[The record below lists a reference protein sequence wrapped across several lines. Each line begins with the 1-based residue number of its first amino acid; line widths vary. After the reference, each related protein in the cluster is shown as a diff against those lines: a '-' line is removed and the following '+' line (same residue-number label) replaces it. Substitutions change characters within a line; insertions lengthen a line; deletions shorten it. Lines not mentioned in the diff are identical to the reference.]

1 MISYSPFLH
10 RMSGDSSS
18 WFESWLRDLSLDEY
32 SPLLSQHNL
41 NTPSALNGVTR
52 EHLKAIGITKLGHLN
67 RLLKAIQLLKDA
79 QSVTAPSPAAATNTD
94 DASTG
99 PPPNPSDNGAA
110 PFSQP
115 VSVQRPPSMSSNGSL
130 PTAGPQSLVVPP
142 VPMRRS
148 VKRNTS
154 SGGLVP
160 LTTPSDQTT
169 PTNPS
174 LSPKPMKRTRSLI
187 KPVEGTGQT
196 GINKGATL
204 PVQRSTQVGVVK
216 EELGGANS
224 EPKPDLPEVLS
235 IEESPPLP
243 PPPLSNS
250 RSGSLAPAPRGA
262 NRYVNIGPRG
272 TQTLPNRVSVSSKG
286 DLTPPP
292 PPRRSSSIK
301 DQTRNSISSIPPQE
315 PIKEETTDHVT
326 NVPTDVPQL
335 PPKAVPLSQ
344 YPPSLQPQVESWDD
358 LLKGDISNK
367 TTPTTTDPSI
377 DILASLPPLLEVDM
391 SLPPPP
397 PLSELPPD
405 PPISAPPTT
414 SPPPLPSNDNDTNTS
429 PPPPLPSDDHHNG
442 IITDTSSLSPPPP
455 LPSDAPPTSPP
466 LSPDPLPPVP
476 AQAPPPIPRRVVH
489 SLPPPPPPPITDDDY
504 PQEEV
509 VTVTSPISDSSITL
523 GSDTPDSVATPTQRL
538 RIVQSPF
545 IKDDDEI
552 NIALSPQSGCTSSSP
567 TPQSEDD
574 EYLDMELDDP
584 LAPPPLSSP
593 TSELYEPIETP
604 SEVVTNEV
612 GIVNDKVDVANN
624 EPISHNIKPVP
635 PLPPRTAQA
644 PPTLPPPP
652 LPPSSSADEYEPL
665 DEPQEPILP
674 GPDTYEPMELTE
686 TTPPTAGD
694 TYEPFDQP
702 PPTLHQT
709 PPTIDQAPPTLPPRI
724 SKVPDLPPP
733 PLPPPV
739 APPPSP
745 PLQSD
750 NTYESIDTKRTV
762 ETPPT
767 LPPRPVSEAPPPIVP
782 IADSTY
788 EAIDSKPYDRDID
801 VGGATPPS
809 LPPPR
814 SAVTPPTAVVTPPI
828 AVVTPPPGGEY
839 EAIDFKPLDQG
850 DQGPKKGPAP
860 PPLPVRSAN
869 TQLSSPSRLSTVHE
883 VAAGNEGGVAPVG
896 VASGTLTYEVI
907 DTDTPRRLPPPPAPP
922 PSSTYETVI
931 SDTPST
937 PPFST
942 TAPPLKTMSSPSRSS
957 GLFTQSYPE
966 GGGGADTTDGL
977 SPLRRFTDNKKPARG
992 KGQFM
997 SVKDLAKDLEK
1008 KEMEKQIKS
1017 ALSESDVINIR
1028 ADETISPAAS
1038 RALSIL
1044 GVPPTKEGYLFKK
1057 GGKRNDKPYQRRW
1070 VVFDGEDL
1078 KYFKAKGEKE
1088 SDARNNVKLSEMIDI
1103 KRVSDPD
1110 HNSRFDLVV
1119 INRVFQFYAD
1129 NDDEAQLWV
1138 SVLHAAISKY
1148 NPQDE
1153 QSCKVG
1159 GNMNEPDKEGFIMK
1173 QGHGRFAGFRQRYVA
1188 LKGAKFA
1195 YYDSKEDFVQGK
1207 PIHVLDMRL
1216 AMVKPEAGGKSRF
1229 TITMPNQRSYI
1240 FQASNEANRMEWI
1253 EKLSNAI
1260 LTGLNLAPEQKE
1272 GKKGVRAADIL
1283 ERIQK
1288 NPSNKKCADC
1298 GDEDPSWG
1306 VVNRGIMVCIECS
1319 GVHRAMGVHIS
1330 KVRSVELDT
1339 EIWTDTLINLMVTIG
1354 NYSANL
1360 FWERHFKGERIPT
1373 DCPREIRES
1382 FIRSKYE
1389 SKSWVPDNAL
1399 ADQEELNMALCSAV
1413 IDDDLMLTTE
1423 LLVKGANPCCNV
1435 KDSSDPELNTP
1446 LAIAR
1451 SNSQPLQVELLE
1463 QNGALVDIN
1472 NDSSIQTI
1480 SKRGYLHKTGSERLG
1495 WKRRYCTIDNF
1506 RGLEY
1511 FKTDTD
1517 PEILGNIGVNDILG
1531 VCQCEDEVNGRGHCF
1546 EVITAA
1552 RAYLFSADTDTDMS
1566 DWISVVRQVIPND
1579 AGDKLGY
1586 DKIGFLKKKSLK
1598 NVTWQRRWFAL
1609 KDRKLSYFKKG
1620 QGEVTSIDLR
1630 TVTELKGHSS
1640 DPSANLDQQCTVHI
1654 VTHERSYTLRAD
1666 NPNEADQW
1674 LQALKQTQMSVQ
1686 LSEHPVISSGNI
1698 PIIVHK
1704 CLQFVEISGLK
1715 TEGLYR
1721 KSGEHSKI
1729 RKLLLAFNQDPR
1741 GVVIDEDSYSVHDV
1755 TGTLK
1760 QFFRTLPDPL
1770 MTHKL
1775 YQPFLHASSM
1785 TSGHENQMYQLQS
1798 LIDQL
1803 PDVNRE
1809 TLKRLIGHLL
1819 KVIQHESD
1827 NKMSQSNIISLFG
1840 PTLMTV
1846 DGDAVSFED
1855 SGAQYA
1861 CINHMLNYYKWLFN
1875 VNEDEDKKEE
1885 AMQSALLKI
1894 QAAQQQHKES
1904 TMLMSSSTS
1913 FLISIYVTN
1922 KEGGACSMKI
1932 NAQTTAAEVVEFV
1945 TTTKC
1950 LPKRNY
1956 ALFLVLGDAESE
1968 RPLHS
1973 LELVLAV
1980 QKPDS
1985 YLCIKPNTFADK
1997 LLPFDGI
2004 YKGQT
2009 VSIHVQEKKKW
2020 RKCPCR
2026 VRDNMFL
2033 IYKDAKAH
2041 NELARLALSDLDVFV
2056 GIEQKRIDVRNPL
2069 PTRYPFCLL
2078 VRFEEQNK
2086 FLCADSAD
2094 DRLLLLAAIIFA
2106 KFPDGI
2112 QTPLMPVKTT
2122 PTHFDSRNRGISIL
2136 NPTQSSPHTSPTHG
2150 MNLSVSYNP
2159 QPVIP
2164 RGVVSPSKVGT
2175 LDHSVISELKKRNSL
2190 SPDHLLS

>member
-1 MISYSPFLH
+1 
-10 RMSGDSSS
+10 MSGDSSS

>member
-1 MISYSPFLH
+1 
-10 RMSGDSSS
+10 
-18 WFESWLRDLSLDEY
+18 
-32 SPLLSQHNL
+32 
-41 NTPSALNGVTR
+41 
-52 EHLKAIGITKLGHLN
+52 
-67 RLLKAIQLLKDA
+67 
-79 QSVTAPSPAAATNTD
+79 
-94 DASTG
+94 
-99 PPPNPSDNGAA
+99 
-110 PFSQP
+110 
-115 VSVQRPPSMSSNGSL
+115 
-130 PTAGPQSLVVPP
+130 
-142 VPMRRS
+142 
-148 VKRNTS
+148 
-154 SGGLVP
+154 
-160 LTTPSDQTT
+160 
-169 PTNPS
+169 
-174 LSPKPMKRTRSLI
+174 
-187 KPVEGTGQT
+187 
-196 GINKGATL
+196 
-204 PVQRSTQVGVVK
+204 
-216 EELGGANS
+216 
-224 EPKPDLPEVLS
+224 
-235 IEESPPLP
+235 
-243 PPPLSNS
+243 
-250 RSGSLAPAPRGA
+250 
-262 NRYVNIGPRG
+262 
-272 TQTLPNRVSVSSKG
+272 
-286 DLTPPP
+286 
-292 PPRRSSSIK
+292 
-301 DQTRNSISSIPPQE
+301 
-315 PIKEETTDHVT
+315 
-326 NVPTDVPQL
+326 
-335 PPKAVPLSQ
+335 
-344 YPPSLQPQVESWDD
+344 
-358 LLKGDISNK
+358 
-367 TTPTTTDPSI
+367 
-377 DILASLPPLLEVDM
+377 
-391 SLPPPP
+391 
-397 PLSELPPD
+397 
-405 PPISAPPTT
+405 
-414 SPPPLPSNDNDTNTS
+414 
-429 PPPPLPSDDHHNG
+429 
-442 IITDTSSLSPPPP
+442 
-455 LPSDAPPTSPP
+455 
-466 LSPDPLPPVP
+466 
-476 AQAPPPIPRRVVH
+476 
-489 SLPPPPPPPITDDDY
+489 
-504 PQEEV
+504 
-509 VTVTSPISDSSITL
+509 
-523 GSDTPDSVATPTQRL
+523 
-538 RIVQSPF
+538 
-545 IKDDDEI
+545 
-552 NIALSPQSGCTSSSP
+552 
-567 TPQSEDD
+567 
-574 EYLDMELDDP
+574 
-584 LAPPPLSSP
+584 
-593 TSELYEPIETP
+593 
-604 SEVVTNEV
+604 
-612 GIVNDKVDVANN
+612 
-624 EPISHNIKPVP
+624 
-635 PLPPRTAQA
+635 
-644 PPTLPPPP
+644 
-652 LPPSSSADEYEPL
+652 
-665 DEPQEPILP
+665 
-674 GPDTYEPMELTE
+674 
-686 TTPPTAGD
+686 
-694 TYEPFDQP
+694 
-702 PPTLHQT
+702 
-709 PPTIDQAPPTLPPRI
+709 
-724 SKVPDLPPP
+724 
-733 PLPPPV
+733 
-739 APPPSP
+739 
-745 PLQSD
+745 
-750 NTYESIDTKRTV
+750 
-762 ETPPT
+762 
-767 LPPRPVSEAPPPIVP
+767 
-782 IADSTY
+782 
-788 EAIDSKPYDRDID
+788 
-801 VGGATPPS
+801 
-809 LPPPR
+809 
-814 SAVTPPTAVVTPPI
+814 
-828 AVVTPPPGGEY
+828 
-839 EAIDFKPLDQG
+839 
-850 DQGPKKGPAP
+850 
-860 PPLPVRSAN
+860 
-869 TQLSSPSRLSTVHE
+869 
-883 VAAGNEGGVAPVG
+883 
-896 VASGTLTYEVI
+896 
-907 DTDTPRRLPPPPAPP
+907 
-922 PSSTYETVI
+922 
-931 SDTPST
+931 
-937 PPFST
+937 
-942 TAPPLKTMSSPSRSS
+942 
-957 GLFTQSYPE
+957 
-966 GGGGADTTDGL
+966 
-977 SPLRRFTDNKKPARG
+977 
-992 KGQFM
+992 
-997 SVKDLAKDLEK
+997 
-1008 KEMEKQIKS
+1008 
-1017 ALSESDVINIR
+1017 
-1028 ADETISPAAS
+1028 
-1038 RALSIL
+1038 
-1044 GVPPTKEGYLFKK
+1044 
-1057 GGKRNDKPYQRRW
+1057 
-1070 VVFDGEDL
+1070 
-1078 KYFKAKGEKE
+1078 
-1088 SDARNNVKLSEMIDI
+1088 MIDI

-1399 ADQEELNMALCSAV
+1399 ANQEELDKALCSAV

-1566 DWISVVRQVIPND
+1566 DWISVVRQ
-1579 AGDKLGY
+1579 GY

-1630 TVTELKGHSS
+1630 TVTELKGHSA

-1803 PDVNRE
+1803 PDINRE